1 MRKISVV
8 VVTLCGA
15 LTGCDIPPS
24 ELEVT
29 RQQYMTAQ
37 KCVPVLYELRI
48 KSEQFCG
55 RYSACKD
62 IEVEYYDV
70 KYECANGKTLTIQM
84 KKE

>member
-1 MRKISVV
+1 MKRINVV

-37 KCVPVLYELRI
+37 KCAFRLVAKRFL
-48 KSEQFCG
+48 K
-55 RYSACKD
+55 
-62 IEVEYYDV
+62 
-70 KYECANGKTLTIQM
+70 
-84 KKE
+84 